1 MSQAVIDPKDKTI
14 VVSGITGKQGGA
26 TAKALLDK
34 GFKVRGITRD
44 VNSSRAKAWAE
55 KGAELTTADLNDQ
68 ASLERAFEGA
78 YGVFLITDHG
88 ESGAV
93 EKEVKK
99 GKATADAAVAAKVQH
114 LVFTSIGNAKAAKFP
129 EFHNK
134 YDIEQ
139 IIAKTAGLPYWT
151 VIRPA
156 NFFENMSK
164 DSSFAPK
171 DGVVQ
176 GLNSAKV
183 RTQAVGCRDI
193 GLVAAEAFLHPEEY
207 HKDVIELSA
216 EELSNEEVA
225 QVLSKVTGQ
234 PWVYKQMFIF
244 KIGILNLIGYKYQ
257 KMANFWAKP
266 GYCGDIKKMRER
278 YPWLQTWEEYFQEEY
293 GKQNNQS

>member
-1 MSQAVIDPKDKTI
+1 MSQAAIKPNDKTI

-34 GFKVRGITRD
+34 GFKVR
-44 VNSSRAKAWAE
+44 AW
-55 KGAELTTADLNDQ
+55 KKLLKN
-68 ASLERAFEGA
+68 A
-78 YGVFLITDHG
+78 YGVFLITDHN
-88 ESGAV
+88 SGI
-93 EKEVKK
+93 ETEVHK
-99 GKATADAAVAAKVQH
+99 GQATATAAVAAKVQH
-114 LVFTSIGNAKAAKFP
+114 LVFTSVGNAGAANFP

-164 DSSFAPK
+164 DSPFAPK

-176 GLNSAKV
+176 GLNTAKV
-183 RTQAVGCRDI
+183 RTQAIGVRDI

-216 EELSNEEVA
+216 EELSNDEIA

-234 PWVYKQMFIF
+234 TWVYKQMFIF
-244 KIGILNLIGYKYQ
+244 KIGILNLIGHKYQ

-278 YPWLQTWEEYFQEEY
+278 FPWLQTWEEYLQEEY
-293 GKQNNQS
+293 GKQSN